1 MLSKATKVLALVV
14 EAEQSTSQDRK
25 AQHPRLGR
33 CLKGRDTLSR
43 VRSWEKVMPR
53 WRALTD
59 LTLPDGVY
67 IQAGTSFDA
76 PLEWHP
82 PTNAVQPLD
91 PDATESYWQEGPRG
105 MSDAEPYRARF
116 TNCAR
121 WSDVPVFS
129 TDDLLGTVR

>member
-1 MLSKATKVLALVV
+1 
-14 EAEQSTSQDRK
+14 
-25 AQHPRLGR
+25 
-33 CLKGRDTLSR
+33 
-43 VRSWEKVMPR
+43 MPR

-67 IQAGTSFDA
+67 VQAGTSFDA

-91 PDATESYWQEGPRG
+91 PDATERYWHEGPRG

-121 WSDVPVFS
+121 WSDVPVFPPTTYWVPS
-129 TDDLLGTVR
+129 GKGFILVGGGENYGVHDPV